1 MHLQAIV
8 QLHGLAVD
16 SLSLH
21 GFGLNGLQGLQ
32 GLLLKAL
39 RLARMKGVGPLA
51 LLAISPL
58 VVWLLKR
65 YIDRWEQRQQREDAR
80 RCAVDV
86 AVTLAK
92 SIQLCENVRLALQT
106 ADRVPDDT
114 VESAIE
120 ALDHSRRTLR
130 LYLRRHIPLHELI
143 PLAAAAEKRLGE
155 GHQAMLTLH
164 ESPLDAGR
172 DPLYAR
178 QLQTV
183 RAELQSVVDRLR
195 RLEPD
200 LGRAIA
206 KVDAGWALS
215 D

>member
-1 MHLQAIV
+1 MHLHTAV
-8 QLHGLAVD
+8 QLHGQAVEAV
-16 SLSLH
+16 SLH
-21 GFGLNGLQGLQ
+21 GGGMRGARQ
-32 GLLLKAL
+32 LLRPKNFINIAT
-39 RLARMKGVGPLA
+39 LA
-51 LLAISPL
+51 LLVVAPF
-58 VVWLLKR
+58 VVWFVKR
-65 YIDRWEQRQQREDAR
+65 RVDRWEARQQREDAR

-86 AVTLAK
+86 AVTLAR
-92 SIQLCENVRLALQT
+92 SIQVCESVRAALQ
-106 ADRVPDDT
+106 AAERVPDDT
-114 VESAIE
+114 IETAIE

-130 LYLRRHIPLHELI
+130 LYLSRHIPLHELI
-143 PLAAAAEKRLGE
+143 PLAAAAEAELGE

-164 ESPLDAGR
+164 EPGGGARQSPA
-172 DPLYAR
+172 YAH

-206 KVDAGWALS
+206 KVDAGWALG